1 MLNQVTRLKKKEK
14 ERKIKR
20 FLGKNVSEIFLNS
33 WGVSWNF
40 FSPEEKKNEKKKKKK
55 TLLEK

>member
-1 MLNQVTRLKKKEK
+1 MRVESSDKTKKK

-20 FLGKNVSEIFLNS
+20 FLGKNVSEIFLNYR
-33 WGVSWNF
+33 GVSWNF